1 MENHVLHV
9 QTKRC
14 EATPVA
20 NENTL
25 NKTGG
30 KNACNRI
37 YINRSEFIE
46 LLDKGILTVNQSYL
60 QIQRE
65 EKEKQIQP

>member
-1 MENHVLHV
+1 VY
-9 QTKRC
+9 
-14 EATPVA
+14 
-20 NENTL
+20 
-25 NKTGG
+25 
-30 KNACNRI
+30 I
-37 YINRSEFIE
+37 YKNRSEFIE